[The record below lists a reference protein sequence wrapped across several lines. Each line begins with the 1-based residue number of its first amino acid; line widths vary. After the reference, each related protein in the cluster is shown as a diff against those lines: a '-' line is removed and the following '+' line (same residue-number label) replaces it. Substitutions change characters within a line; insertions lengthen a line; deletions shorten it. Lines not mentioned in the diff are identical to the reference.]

1 MSDTQGKPREF
12 WIIEQ
17 WHDYYGPDHQIE
29 GNIKKGDGKIHV
41 IEFSAY
47 QNLKDSYVALV
58 QGRADTIKL
67 AEDILVRALDAIGN
81 MDSAIRPLLTSRDIK
96 EVTRNA
102 LGQWNK
108 EKGEG

>member
-1 MSDTQGKPREF
+1 MSDPNWKERRNALAGEYECDTQHSEREWDDNGYKYRDF
-12 WIIEQ
+12 Q
-17 WHDYYGPDHQIE
+17 AGFD
-29 GNIKKGDGKIHV
+29 
-41 IEFSAY
+41 A
-47 QNLKDSYVALV
+47 
-58 QGRADTIKL
+58 GRADTIKL